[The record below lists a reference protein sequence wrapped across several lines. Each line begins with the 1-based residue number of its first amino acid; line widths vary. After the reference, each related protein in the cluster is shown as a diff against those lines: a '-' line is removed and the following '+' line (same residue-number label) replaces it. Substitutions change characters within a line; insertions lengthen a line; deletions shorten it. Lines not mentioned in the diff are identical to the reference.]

1 MPDIHVIMALDCARM
16 SGDLYARPNYPV
28 AWARMEGK
36 GRVFYNV
43 MGHSAETWKDPAF
56 REMILGGIRWVTGM
70 ADADITPNLSR
81 TNPQANEIPERA
93 KQATHSE
100 PSRAKSD

>member
-1 MPDIHVIMALDCARM
+1 
-16 SGDLYARPNYPV
+16 
-28 AWARMEGK
+28 
-36 GRVFYNV
+36 
-43 MGHSAETWKDPAF
+43 
-56 REMILGGIRWVTGM
+56 MILGGIRWVTGM

-81 TNPQANEIPERA
+81 TTPQANEIPERA